1 MKRIRFTIARLLVVV
16 LFVAVGLAALMET
29 SDLWESGIFTA
40 ALGVLLIS
48 ILLAIHRTVKR
59 RAFWMG
65 FALFGSAYLGLS
77 LLPSIESGL
86 ITTKVLVFLDSKMP
100 RSIPAGLK
108 YIGWLNTLFV
118 NNSQPI
124 RLNVNTGTGIDTD
137 MTFVNQSNPN
147 ITPYD
152 LVTSPLT
159 KLSGTTENF
168 VRIGHSLLAL
178 TAAFLGGLLSRFLFA
193 KNREPDSGPVNPLA

>member
-1 MKRIRFTIARLLVVV
+1 MKRIRFTVASLFVVV
-16 LFVAVGLAALMET
+16 LFVAVGFAALRES

-147 ITPYD
+147 ITLYD